1 MPHAA
6 TNPQELIKRA
16 VSGELDIPE
25 FQRGFVWSPEK
36 VKNLLDSL
44 CRDYPLGAILCWRA
58 STYESARTVSSAG
71 TQRLW
76 VVDGQQR
83 TTALCLLVG
92 KRPYWFPAPESWN
105 RHFAACNI
113 MLDLNSDPDELEL
126 SLLNPVIAKQ
136 PHWVPVRELL
146 SLSDTE
152 VAAKTIEM
160 LGRIGKTATDTKE
173 LQRVMSLLNV
183 LRSAMQREIVV
194 IEIGH
199 DPVDVAE
206 IFARLNSAGTRVNE
220 GDIALAL
227 IAVRQEGWV
236 REELL
241 PYIEDLTERG
251 YEFDPSFVIRS
262 MVAIRKGV
270 ARFRD
275 LPRDFWDATQ
285 EFKDGWERTKKAIN
299 NVVRVLKEVGVL
311 TTQILP
317 ARNALIPLFALDDM
331 YFKGDAKQLRRSFY
345 WLLRALRDGRYSSA
359 ATTTI
364 AQDLTAMRNAGNPD
378 DAIKKMSES
387 LAAPLTFRPEDMLS
401 RYDEND
407 FLRLMLYLIA
417 FENGAE
423 DWKTGQRLGFDRSDN
438 TLNDGFRPEW
448 HHFVPR
454 GRLRKRKPT
463 PPTEEAV
470 NSLANIVVLGE
481 GDNRRFSYSEPHTY
495 LKKYGVP
502 DARVQQQFFPDR
514 AMWTPDRFEE
524 FVQERSKLLAAAMND
539 YVTRMEQGKL
549 KV

>member
-1 MPHAA
+1 MAHSAVKPSD
-6 TNPQELIKRA
+6 LIKRA

-58 STYESARTVSSAG
+58 DDYESARTVASANN
-71 TQRLW
+71 QRLW

-92 KRPYWFPAPESWN
+92 QRPYWFPAPELWN
-105 RHFAACNI
+105 RHFDKCKV
-113 MLDLNSDPDELEL
+113 MLDLKSDPDQLNF
-126 SLLNPVIAKQ
+126 SLINPIIAQ
-136 PHWVPVRELL
+136 QSHWIAVRDLL
-146 SLSDTE
+146 SIPETE
-152 VAAKTIEM
+152 VAARAID
-160 LGRIGKTATDTKE
+160 LLPRIGKTAADTAE

-183 LRSAMQREIVV
+183 LRSAMQREIVL
-194 IEIGH
+194 IEIDH

-236 REELL
+236 RGELL
-241 PYIEDLTERG
+241 PYIEDLKERG
-251 YEFDPSFVIRS
+251 FVFDPSFVVRS
-262 MVAIRKGV
+262 MVAVRRGV

-275 LPRDFWDATQ
+275 LPRDFWEGTLDF
-285 EFKDGWERTKKAIN
+285 EDGWERTRKAIS
-299 NVVRVLKEVGVL
+299 NVVRVLKEIGVL
-311 TTQILP
+311 TTEILP
-317 ARNALIPLFALDDM
+317 ARNALIPLFALDDL

-345 WLLRALRDGRYSSA
+345 WLLRALRDGRYNSA
-359 ATTTI
+359 APTTI
-364 AQDLTAMRNAGNPD
+364 AQDLTTMRKEGNAEA
-378 DAIKKMSES
+378 AIKKMSET
-387 LAAPLTFRPEDMLS
+387 LAAPLSFKPEDMLR
-401 RYDEND
+401 RYDED
-407 FLRLMLYLIA
+407 EFLRLMLYLIA

-423 DWKTGQRLGFDRSDN
+423 DWKTGQRLGFDRGDN

-454 GRLRKRKPT
+454 GRLRKRTPT
-463 PPTEEAV
+463 PPTEELI

-481 GDNRRFSYSEPHTY
+481 GDNRRFSYSEPNTY
-495 LKKYGVP
+495 LSKYKIP
-502 DARVQQQFFPDR
+502 DVRVQQQFFPDR
-514 AMWTPDRFEE
+514 ALWCPDRFEQ
-524 FVQERSKLLAAAMND
+524 FVGERSKILADAMDD
-539 YVTRMEQGKL
+539 YAVRMEQGKL